1 MNVNVARRRL
11 EAEWQWLLRA
21 RDAVESLELSAES
34 EDESVGELSPI
45 DQHQADNGS
54 ETFER
59 EKDFSIR
66 DQVDRDLQAVQDAFE
81 RIDRG
86 TYGRCATCRMPI
98 AEERLAAVPTARFCF
113 DHERAWE
120 LRTLSVPVPDIVWDD
135 EASSAELIAEREAS
149 SHLEFLP
156 TDDETDAEAE
166 ADAELV
172 LCAEEA
178 AVHEVDAD

>member
-1 MNVNVARRRL
+1 MNLNVARRRL

-21 RDAVESLELSAES
+21 RDAIDSDELSVES

-45 DQHQADNGS
+45 DQHQADAGS

-66 DQVDRDLQAVQDAFE
+66 DQVDRDLQAVQDAFG

-98 AEERLAAVPTARFCF
+98 PEERLAAVPTARFCF

-120 LRTLSVPVPDIVWDD
+120 LRTLSVPVPDTVWED
-135 EASSAELIAEREAS
+135 EASSAERIAEREAS

-156 TDDETDAEAE
+156 TDDETDDEP
-166 ADAELV
+166 DAEL
-172 LCAEEA
+172 LLSAEEA
-178 AVHEVDAD
+178 AVHEVEAD